1 MGIIAQLIAFFL
13 SVIPTDK
20 GERRH
25 IHVYKT
31 RTKNKSN
38 CSAKIWI
45 EKDGNKIELT
55 LNSITYNNQVYII
68 KEFIAEES
76 FENIVNIII

>member
-1 MGIIAQLIAFFL
+1 M

-45 EKDGNKIELT
+45 EKDGNPASTVLDVRK
-55 LNSITYNNQVYII
+55 LNKYANL
-68 KEFIAEES
+68 
-76 FENIVNIII
+76 